1 MALND
6 IKITKIEHGL
16 GRPAPVED
24 STSALVISAGASTP
38 VHSVSGVG
46 MTLATPYFFFS
57 IEDAEIEG
65 IDAAYDAAQGVLLH
79 HHVSEY
85 FRLAPGQPLYVYL
98 VAQGTTLEAM
108 CDTTSPTGLRKLLGE
123 VDGKIRQVGVV
134 LNPAPGYAP
143 NVSSTGIDPDVLAAA
158 SKAQETADEV
168 YGLHFPVEV
177 ILEGRNF
184 DATTVSAVTDLATLE
199 CENVSIVVA
208 QDLDIANDIAN
219 AGVNM
224 QTGYACVGTYLGMTA
239 AKGVADS
246 PAEVGLNYQGNLQSL
261 ARERFINYGYGNKAL
276 RDYTITDQGVIY
288 DKHYVA
294 LRTFQGTKGVYFTQS
309 FTCADAEN
317 DFLFLELSRT
327 HNKAHRAIYKAYV
340 PYINTKFRLTEQ
352 GLLPGEVVKYL
363 ENIGNKVFTQMQA
376 NGEISAG
383 KTFIDPEQSVVLS
396 RKLLVKW
403 KAVPMGK
410 LEAVD
415 GELSFT
421 LNLE

>member
-6 IKITKIEHGL
+6 IKITKIEYGL

-24 STSALVISAGASTP
+24 STSALIMVAGATMPQSP
-38 VHSVSGVG
+38 SGVATSG
-46 MTLATPYFFFS
+46 VTPYLLYS
-57 IEDAEIEG
+57 VEDAENLG
-65 IDAAYDAAQGVLLH
+65 IDAAYDTANAVLVYH
-79 HHVSEY
+79 HISEF
-85 FRLAPGQPLYVYL
+85 FRMAPGQPLYIYL
-98 VAQGTTLEAM
+98 LTVGGNSLTTI
-108 CDTTSPTGLRKLLGE
+108 CDTTVSYGLRHLLGA

-134 LNPAPGYAP
+134 LNPPASYSPD
-143 NVSSTGIDPDVLAAA
+143 VSTTGIDPDVLTAAP
-158 SKAQETADEV
+158 KAQEVADEV
-168 YGLHFPVEV
+168 YGLHFPVDV

-184 DATTVSAVTDLATLE
+184 DASSPGVVTDLATLE

-208 QDLDIANDIAN
+208 QDLDIVNDANN
-219 AGVNM
+219 P
-224 QTGYACVGTYLGMTA
+224 QTGYAAVGTYLGMTA

-246 PAEVGLNYQGNLQSL
+246 PAEVGLNYQGNVQSL
-261 ARERFINYGYGNKAL
+261 ARESFLNYGYGNQAL

-327 HNKAHRAIYKAYV
+327 HNKAHRSIYKAFV
-340 PYINTKFRLTEQ
+340 PYINTKFKLTEQ
-352 GLLPGEVVKYL
+352 GFIPGEVVKYL

-383 KTFIDPEQSVVLS
+383 KTYIDPEQSVVLS
-396 RKLLVKW
+396 RKLIVKW